1 MVPKKRK
8 VASPVTTPT
17 KAAKAKDKVADASGS
32 EADADEEED
41 IDETQQDDGIA
52 MADLKKPPP
61 ARRCTLPATSTTASS
76 PSSSRPPAS
85 KKQDV
90 PLEYDV
96 KSAATLQTI
105 QLIVAKTYE
114 MTRDV
119 QTTLWALYDKTNRN
133 TRSIVDLTQLTT
145 KIEGLAEA
153 ATGPTPVK
161 EEAPRGLFSA
171 IPIDEKIVQKFCS
184 NALSHITMWP
194 KFDAP
199 QWLKLKTQA
208 FGADLANKPE
218 LDQVSNFCSLFFFY
232 ACLLIL
238 FVFFCR
244 L

>member
-32 EADADEEED
+32 EADADEEDD

-85 KKQDV
+85 RKLDV
-90 PLEYDV
+90 PLEFDV